1 MKRVCLT
8 AERYAELNRKG
19 MINTP
24 TYRYNVF
31 FADDG
36 RQIVKCIRRENLGTT
51 ATLSDASDIN
61 PNGWEQVEIR
71 VKGVKN
77 NV

>member
-1 MKRVCLT
+1 MKRVRLN
-8 AERYAELNRKG
+8 ADQLAELNCKG
-19 MINTP
+19 ATNTP

-36 RQIVKCIRRENLGTT
+36 RQIVKRIRRENLGTT

-61 PNGWEQVEIR
+61 PYGWER
-71 VKGVKN
+71 VIVWAK
-77 NV
+77 